1 MAHGA
6 RRLHKLFY
14 TPLLEV
20 DLSGETGMIEGLKS
34 AVEAN
39 RAASPGVTRSNV
51 GGWHSDTEMLR
62 WGGEPALA
70 LGRHVMENALP
81 HTNDNGA
88 RGSRPRFVFNV
99 EMWANVSPPGASNEA
114 HAHPNA
120 FWSAV
125 FFVDDGGASED
136 GHLVLLDPRFPLAQ
150 MYNSDLVF
158 VDDERRIPESS
169 HRVTPSPGKLVIFPS
184 WLMHL
189 VRPHSGP
196 RDRISI
202 AINVVVTPAPP
213 PTQPQPQAPPGGARF
228 SGF

>member
-1 MAHGA
+1 MAQQGP
-6 RRLHKLFY
+6 RLHRLFY

-20 DLSGETGMIEGLKS
+20 DLSGEAGLIEALKS
-34 AVEAN
+34 AIEAN
-39 RAASPGVTRSNV
+39 RANSQGVTRSNV
-51 GGWHSDTEMLR
+51 GGWHSDTDMLR
-62 WGGEPALA
+62 WGGEPALK
-70 LGRHVMENALP
+70 LGRHVMENALQ

-88 RGSRPRFVFNV
+88 RGNQPRFVFNV

-125 FFVDDGGASED
+125 FFVDDGGARED

-169 HRVTPSPGKLVIFPS
+169 HRVTPTPGKLVIFPS
-184 WLMHL
+184 WLVHL

-202 AINVVVTPAPP
+202 AINVVVSPAPP
-213 PTQPQPQAPPGGARF
+213 PQQRHTPPPGGPRF
-228 SGF
+228 GGF